1 MAILNQHT
9 GISQCFG
16 ATFYDVFIQSEF
28 SFAQMLSTA
37 ELARFHS
44 SLNSAAEDSI
54 QESML
59 SGFFGKFILV
69 DCENISDQR
78 GEKVLVTCV
87 VIIPFDLTYLR

>member
-1 MAILNQHT
+1 
-9 GISQCFG
+9 
-16 ATFYDVFIQSEF
+16 
-28 SFAQMLSTA
+28 MLSSA

-44 SLNSAAEDSI
+44 SLNSAVEDSI

-59 SGFFGKFILV
+59 SGVFGKFILV
-69 DCENISDQR
+69 DRENITDQR